1 MEDEKKKQIS
11 DEIVDSAI
19 IGAAADT
26 VQRYGSAIK
35 EYNVALT
42 GVDNE
47 AGTVMKK
54 SLSSVSKMK
63 INPDNKAANTSQ
75 QAGFSAEILDSA
87 KTNAEN
93 KIQGSGNTKVRTDDI
108 GKVNDPQY
116 DHVVKDAAGNIIDG
130 SGTQMKFVGK
140 NPDEALSK
148 LCSKGYDKYFE
159 ADTPIEV
166 PNDFYEGIIKSADE
180 KLAAYQK
187 QLENQIKKGNKEQ
200 IDKIKKKIHRLEKIK
215 KNVKPSKVT
224 KAEAEFARLHPKLA
238 TAKYELQTAHR
249 AGMEQGK
256 IGAGVSGAMS
266 LVRNF
271 KDLYSGE
278 KDIDEAAFEIV
289 VDTGKGFVKSYST
302 ASSGSLI
309 KGAMQN
315 SKSKILQ
322 NVSKTNAPAVI
333 VQAAVTVGSSIKS
346 YIKGDIDGAE
356 CIDQMGREGFGLIGS
371 TVLTS
376 LNLVALPA
384 TAPAAAVIAAGMAV
398 SMVGYIAAT
407 AIYDQLKGALL
418 EAKMAREERIRIEAE
433 CAEAVR
439 AIREYREEINRIV
452 ENYLSSH
459 YDLFGGYIESM
470 DQAII
475 AGDTNG
481 FIRANNAIM
490 ETFGKKPQFS
500 SQEEFDSLI
509 LSGTKI
515 VL

>member
-1 MEDEKKKQIS
+1 MADKKEDKLM
-11 DEIVDSAI
+11 DELVDSAI

-54 SLSSVSKMK
+54 SLSSISKMK
-63 INPDNKAANTSQ
+63 INPKYKAANTAQ
-75 QAGFSAEILDSA
+75 QAGLGAEVIDAA

-108 GKVNDPQY
+108 GRVNDPQY
-116 DHVVKDAAGNIIDG
+116 DHVIIDVDGNIIDG

-140 NPDEALSK
+140 DPKEALSK
-148 LCSKGYDKYFE
+148 LSSTKCDKYFD
-159 ADTPIEV
+159 ADTTIEV
-166 PNDFYEGIIKSADE
+166 PSDYYEGIMKLADE
-180 KLAAYQK
+180 KIADCKK
-187 QLENQIKKGNKEQ
+187 QLENQLKKGNQEQ
-200 IDKIKKKIHRLEKIK
+200 VDKIKKQINRLEKIK
-215 KNVKPSKVT
+215 KNVKPSRVT
-224 KAEAEFARLHPKLA
+224 KAEAEFARNHPKLA

-271 KDLYSGE
+271 KDIYNGE
-278 KDIDEAAFEIV
+278 KEIDEAAFDIV

-302 ASSGSLI
+302 ASGGSLI

-315 SKSKILQ
+315 SKSKLLQ
-322 NVSKTNAPAVI
+322 SVSKTNAPAVI

-346 YIKGDIDGAE
+346 FIKGDIDGAE

-376 LNLVALPA
+376 LNLIALPA

-407 AIYDQLKGALL
+407 AVYDQLKGALL

-439 AIREYREEINRIV
+439 AIREYREEMNRIV
-452 ENYLSSH
+452 EDYLSSH
-459 YDLFGGYIESM
+459 YELFGGYIESM

-490 ETFGKKPQFS
+490 ESFGKKPQFS
-500 SQEEFDSLI
+500 SQEGFDSLI